1 MAKKKSKN
9 PSSILLELPEEF
21 DNAQAAQAA
30 GSYMEGYVPEE
41 GDWDLPDTRSGE
53 TMEQMA
59 SEDAEKPY
67 PPNPYAI
74 RTEVPEDVP
83 ETVSEQEPTV
93 VETAPESE
101 YVPIEETEQYKAQK
115 QMEGYSPDHG
125 RGTGEPKNTDLIKT
139 MGDYSDR
146 PQDYSLFQDLM
157 TPKESPYSYGGAEFA
172 REMEKTREAALADRP
187 EVAAALGADLQ
198 DLVTPA
204 TSLAEKRGET
214 EASEFQ
220 ENRKNKQALV
230 SDVLS
235 TANNLDQ
242 SANSNLLAGRD
253 VDRENAVNKQD
264 LQNDLLK
271 LDTATKDFFSRGYRE
286 DEKGNLYYTGTDG
299 KLYLAEPNSSR
310 YKTIAPLRDNIVS
323 LENSVQM
330 NQTKVSNTDRQA
342 KALYGLSEKQG
353 QKADS
358 LMSMLGVH
366 TATRDYSGLTGQG
379 SLGYSLQ
386 NSVPNVPVNQ
396 DDSLNDSLNA
406 SIEGPKGQ
414 TDTGTGKPGGATGP
428 TLHPK
433 KAAPNDWDVL
443 LYAGATPVTLGQL
456 ATQNEDA
463 ATWNSY
469 STDKKKQSVS
479 DALNNVE
486 KYIGTYNKLENL
498 QYAAKNINK
507 IAASSGGLVSPED
520 LAKLRKAVWDRF
532 VSIASNKMFKKGEA
546 ANLNDLITFFKS
558 NGIPVPVDANNAT
571 NFLQKYNG
579 NFQWKK

>member
-30 GSYMEGYVPEE
+30 GSYMDGYVPEE
-41 GDWDLPDTRSGE
+41 GDWDLPNTRSGE

-59 SEDAEKPY
+59 AEDAEKPY

-83 ETVSEQEPTV
+83 ETVSEQEPPV
-93 VETAPESE
+93 VEPAPESE

-146 PQDYSLFQDLM
+146 PQNYSLFQDLM

-204 TSLAEKRGET
+204 TSLADKRGSA

-264 LQNDLLK
+264 VQNDLLK
-271 LDTATKDFFSRGYRE
+271 LDTATKDFFNRGYRE
-286 DEKGNLYYTGTDG
+286 DDKGNLYYKGTDG
-299 KLYLAEPNSSR
+299 KLHLAEPNTKR
-310 YKTIAPLRDNIVS
+310 YDEIAPLRDNIVS
-323 LENSVQM
+323 IKNSLQM

-414 TDTGTGKPGGATGP
+414 TDTGTGKPGRATGP
-428 TLHPK
+428 TLPPK

-469 STDKKKQSVS
+469 STDKKKQSIS

-486 KYIGTYNKLENL
+486 KYIGTYNTLESL
-498 QYAAKNINK
+498 KYAAMNLNK

-520 LAKLRKAVWDRF
+520 LAKLKKAVWNRF
-532 VSIASNKMFKKGEA
+532 VSIASNKMFKKGDA
-546 ANLNDLITFFKS
+546 ATLNDLITFFRS
-558 NGIPVPVDANNAT
+558 NGISVDANNAT
-571 NFLQKYNG
+571 NFLQKYGG

>member
-1 MAKKKSKN
+1 MAKKKSKK

-30 GSYMEGYVPEE
+30 GSYMDGYVPEE

-59 SEDAEKPY
+59 AEDAEKPY

-83 ETVSEQEPTV
+83 ETVSEQEPPV
-93 VETAPESE
+93 VEPAPESD
-101 YVPIEETEQYKAQK
+101 
-115 QMEGYSPDHG
+115 PDHG
-125 RGTGEPKNTDLIKT
+125 LGTGEPKNTDLIKT

-146 PQDYSLFQDLM
+146 PQNYSLFQDLM

-204 TSLAEKRGET
+204 TSLADKRGSA

-271 LDTATKDFFSRGYRE
+271 LNTATKDFFSRGYRE
-286 DEKGNLYYTGTDG
+286 DKKGNLYYTGTDG

-310 YKTIAPLRDNIVS
+310 YKTIASLRDNIVS

-386 NSVPNVPVNQ
+386 NSVPNVPVNK

-406 SIEGPKGQ
+406 SIEVPKGQ
-414 TDTGTGKPGGATGP
+414 TGTGTGKTGGATGA
-428 TLHPK
+428 TLPPK

-486 KYIGTYNKLENL
+486 KQIGTYNKLESL
-498 QYAAKNINK
+498 KYAAMNINK
-507 IAASSGGLVSPED
+507 IATSSGGLVSPED

-532 VSIASNKMFKKGEA
+532 VSIANNKMFRQGEA
-546 ANLNDLITFFKS
+546 KTLNNLINFFKS
-558 NGIPVPVDANNAT
+558 KGIPVDVNNAT
-571 NFLQKYNG
+571 QLLQKYNG
-579 NFQWKK
+579 NFQWKNSVEEVR